1 MLRSGVLTITIGLII
16 FVPPVGIALYLAG
29 ATIITETFLIINSI
43 YENAKIDI
51 DIRKNASGDTVA
63 VFQSNQDNDVGG
75 WYLDEKNGGYM
86 VWSEEEQAWVFVP
99 YDEWEPPPPYGP
111 GGIVEKMITIENY
124 PRNYHKKNSE
134 SNTLPPGASNPDIY
148 IV

>member
-1 MLRSGVLTITIGLII
+1 LAITIGSII
-16 FVPPVGIALYLAG
+16 FISSCRYSLIFSWSYYYYG
-29 ATIITETFLIINSI
+29 TFLIINSI

-51 DIRKNASGDTVA
+51 DIRKNASGDIVA

-99 YDEWEPPPPYGP
+99 YDEWEPPP
-111 GGIVEKMITIENY
+111 T
-124 PRNYHKKNSE
+124 SL
-134 SNTLPPGASNPDIY
+134 S
-148 IV
+148 

>member
-1 MLRSGVLTITIGLII
+1 MDGNPFLLRSGVLTITIGLII

-51 DIRKNASGDTVA
+51 DIRKNASGDIVA

-124 PRNYHKKNSE
+124 P
-134 SNTLPPGASNPDIY
+134 
-148 IV
+148 